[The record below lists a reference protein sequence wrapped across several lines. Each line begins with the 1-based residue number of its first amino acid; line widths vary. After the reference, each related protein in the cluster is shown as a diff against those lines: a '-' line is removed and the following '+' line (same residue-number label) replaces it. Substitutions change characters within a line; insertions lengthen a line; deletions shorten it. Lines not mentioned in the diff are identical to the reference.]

1 MAKRKQKREARPPS
15 SLPATFEEAS
25 ALSFARDD
33 ILSLHQKGG
42 EVGSPFEEAES
53 RAFMAKVYRAHL
65 MTAEGRML
73 IIAAARVGDEFSR
86 DVLRSL
92 IREEKS
98 GGRYEQMPLEVR
110 AYDMELGD
118 DRPPGVPAPDPRNEF
133 IRNVC
138 IASTVAAV
146 VDRFGLKPT
155 GSSAR
160 RRSACSIVAEALEV
174 VHMQRSAKTV
184 ESIWK
189 RYRGGVPTVRGWSF
203 S

>member
-1 MAKRKQKREARPPS
+1 MSKQKRKARPPS
-15 SLPATFEEAS
+15 GLPVTFEEAS

-33 ILSLHQKGG
+33 MVCLHQKGG
-42 EVGSPFEEAES
+42 EVGSPFQEAES
-53 RAFMAKVYRAHL
+53 RAFMARVYRAHL

-118 DRPPGVPAPDPRNEF
+118 DRPPGVQGPDARNEF
-133 IRNVC
+133 MRNVC

-146 VDRFGLKPT
+146 IDRFGLKPT

-174 VHMQRSAKTV
+174 VQMKREAKTV
-184 ESIWK
+184 EAIWK
-189 RYRGGVPTVRGWSF
+189 RYRGGMPTVPGWSF